1 MSHSPVRRRPTRL
14 ALALAG
20 VIAAF
25 AVLIPS
31 SALASG
37 FTAHVKFP
45 NHYPVAGKAWRI
57 TITANRGRQKLNG
70 TIKYVF
76 ITPVGP
82 MTRNATVRIKHGIA
96 HDSLKFPGAAVG
108 HKLGFN
114 VVIKTKYGTDTV
126 KWWVKT
132 RR

>member
-1 MSHSPVRRRPTRL
+1 MSHSPVPRRYARF

-20 VIAAF
+20 VIAAL

-37 FTAHVKFP
+37 FTAHVRFP
-45 NHYPVAGKAWRI
+45 NHYPIAGKPWRI
-57 TITANRGRQKLNG
+57 TITATRGRQKLNG

-82 MTRNATVRIKHGIA
+82 MTRKSSVRIKHGVA
-96 HDSLKFPGAAVG
+96 HDSLKFPGEAVG
-108 HKLGFN
+108 HKLGLN
-114 VVIKTKYGTDTV
+114 VVIKTKYGRDTV
-126 KWWVKT
+126 KWWVKP
-132 RR
+132 RK